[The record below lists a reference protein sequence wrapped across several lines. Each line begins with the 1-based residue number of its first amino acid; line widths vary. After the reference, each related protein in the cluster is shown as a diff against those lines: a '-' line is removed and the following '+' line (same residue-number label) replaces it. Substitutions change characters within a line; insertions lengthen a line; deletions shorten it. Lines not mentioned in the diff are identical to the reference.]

1 MDILCTEGRSGT
13 HQAKCCSAIHHMQ
26 LINLKS
32 FEENYMIIKIWWKKW
47 CTGIILYCT
56 CIYTL
61 YNFLLQNVSL
71 VDNCV
76 TTDGRIPANNRFPC
90 TMYQTENITFASLFN
105 DGFKSQ
111 SGSPEPSFSSNIMP
125 MYQGFKSG
133 IWTYLWRIISDF
145 AGQPGDLSVT
155 LGPAFD
161 YNQDG
166 LYEGI
171 IDQTK

>member
-1 MDILCTEGRSGT
+1 MYYICIGMHFTVLVFIPYIL
-13 HQAKCCSAIHHMQ
+13 
-26 LINLKS
+26 
-32 FEENYMIIKIWWKKW
+32 F
-47 CTGIILYCT
+47 
-56 CIYTL
+56 
-61 YNFLLQNVSL
+61 LQNVSL

-76 TTDGRIPANNRFPC
+76 ATDGRIPANNSFPC

-111 SGSPEPSFSSNIMP
+111 SGNPEPSFSSNIIP

-133 IWTYLWRIISDF
+133 IWTYMWRIMSDF

-161 YNQDG
+161 HNKDG

>member
-1 MDILCTEGRSGT
+1 
-13 HQAKCCSAIHHMQ
+13 
-26 LINLKS
+26 
-32 FEENYMIIKIWWKKW
+32 
-47 CTGIILYCT
+47 
-56 CIYTL
+56 
-61 YNFLLQNVSL
+61 
-71 VDNCV
+71 
-76 TTDGRIPANNRFPC
+76 
-90 TMYQTENITFASLFN
+90 MYQTENITFASLFN

-125 MYQGFKSG
+125 MYQDFKSG

-145 AGQPGDLSVT
+145 SGQPGDLSVT

>member
-1 MDILCTEGRSGT
+1 MKEMVYRYYICIGMHCTVLVV
-13 HQAKCCSAIHHMQ
+13 IPF
-26 LINLKS
+26 I
-32 FEENYMIIKIWWKKW
+32 F
-47 CTGIILYCT
+47 
-56 CIYTL
+56 
-61 YNFLLQNVSL
+61 FFLQNVSL

-76 TTDGRIPANNRFPC
+76 TTDGRIPANNNFPC

-111 SGSPEPSFSSNIMP
+111 SGNPEPSFSSNIMP

-161 YNQDG
+161 YKQDG